1 MLTFKSYLTEATGKG
16 LTIFDIDETMFIT
29 KAKVHVVK
37 NGKVIKKL
45 DNQEF
50 NAYKKKPGED
60 YDFGEFKNAE
70 VFNRTSTP
78 IARMINK
85 VKAILKNATRAGSK
99 VIIITARPNFDN
111 KKIFLDTFRK
121 QGIDIDK
128 IYIERA
134 GNLGGGPAAD
144 NKKVILKKYLDQKIY
159 KRIRLFDD
167 AMSNLKMWQ
176 SLGFALQFALGIKGM
191 PLYGKDIEYSVYI
204 CSGLLLF
211 GLLCLSF
218 VLADDR
224 RSGNGN

>member
-1 MLTFKSYLTEATGKG
+1 MKNFITYLEEAQGKG

-29 KAKVHVVK
+29 RAKVHVVK

-50 NAYKKKPGED
+50 NTYKKKPGED

-167 AMSNLKMWQ
+167 AISNLKMFL
-176 SLGFALQFALGIKGM
+176 SLQ
-191 PLYGKDIEYSVYI
+191 KDYPDVSFEAFLAKENGSV
-204 CSGLLLF
+204 SR
-211 GLLCLSF
+211 
-218 VLADDR
+218 VR
-224 RSGNGN
+224 

>member
-1 MLTFKSYLTEATGKG
+1 MENFKTFLLEAQGKG

-29 KAKVHVVK
+29 KAKVKVVK

-50 NAYKKKPGED
+50 NTYKKKAGEE

-70 VFNRTSTP
+70 VFKRTSTP

-99 VIIITARPNFDN
+99 VIIVTARPNFDN
-111 KKIFLDTFRK
+111 KKTFLDTFRK

-128 IYIERA
+128 IYVERA
-134 GNLGGGPAAD
+134 GNLGSGPAAD
-144 NKKVILKKYLDQKIY
+144 NKRVIFKKYLNQKIY

-167 AMSNLKMWQ
+167 AKSNLKVFL
-176 SLGFALQFALGIKGM
+176 SLQ
-191 PLYGKDIEYSVYI
+191 KDYPDVSFEAFLAKPNGSV
-204 CSGLLLF
+204 SR
-211 GLLCLSF
+211 
-218 VLADDR
+218 VR
-224 RSGNGN
+224 

>member
-1 MLTFKSYLTEATGKG
+1 MKNFITYLEEAQGKG

-29 KAKVHVVK
+29 RAKVHVVK

-50 NAYKKKPGED
+50 NTYKKKPGED

-85 VKAILKNATRAGSK
+85 VKVILKNATKAGSR
-99 VIIITARPNFDN
+99 VIIVTARPNFDN

-128 IYIERA
+128 IYVERA
-134 GNLGGGPAAD
+134 GNLGSGPAAD
-144 NKKVILKKYLDQKIY
+144 NKRVIFKKYLNQKIY

-167 AMSNLKMWQ
+167 ARSNLKVFL
-176 SLGFALQFALGIKGM
+176 SLQK
-191 PLYGKDIEYSVYI
+191 EYPDVSFEAFLAKPNGSV
-204 CSGLLLF
+204 SR
-211 GLLCLSF
+211 
-218 VLADDR
+218 VR
-224 RSGNGN
+224 

>member
-1 MLTFKSYLTEATGKG
+1 MENFKTFLLEAQGKG

-29 KAKVHVVK
+29 KAKVKVVK

-50 NAYKKKPGED
+50 NTYKKKAGEE

-70 VFNRTSTP
+70 VFKRTSTP

-99 VIIITARPNFDN
+99 VIIVTARPNFDN
-111 KKIFLDTFRK
+111 KKTFLDTFRK

-128 IYIERA
+128 IYVERA
-134 GNLGGGPAAD
+134 GNLGSGPAAE
-144 NKKVILKKYLDQKIY
+144 NKRVIFKKYLNQNIY

-167 AMSNLKMWQ
+167 AKSNLKVFL
-176 SLGFALQFALGIKGM
+176 SLQ
-191 PLYGKDIEYSVYI
+191 KDYPDVSFEAFLAKPNGSV
-204 CSGLLLF
+204 SR
-211 GLLCLSF
+211 
-218 VLADDR
+218 VR
-224 RSGNGN
+224 

>member
-1 MLTFKSYLTEATGKG
+1 MLNFKTYLEEAQGKG

-50 NAYKKKPGED
+50 NTYKKKAGEE

-70 VFNRTSTP
+70 IFNRTSTP
-78 IARMINK
+78 IAKMINK
-85 VKAILKNATRAGSK
+85 VKAILKNATKSGSK
-99 VIIITARPNFDN
+99 VIIVTARPDFDN
-111 KKIFLDTFRK
+111 KKVFLDTFKK

-128 IYIERA
+128 IYVERA

-144 NKKVILKKYLDQKIY
+144 NKKVIFKKYLDQKIY

-167 AMSNLKMWQ
+167 AMSNLKM
-176 SLGFALQFALGIKGM
+176 FINLQKEYPNVSFEAFLAKHDGSVKKIK
-191 PLYGKDIEYSVYI
+191 
-204 CSGLLLF
+204 
-211 GLLCLSF
+211 
-218 VLADDR
+218 
-224 RSGNGN
+224 

>member
-1 MLTFKSYLTEATGKG
+1 MKNFKTFLSEAEGKG

-29 KAKVHVVK
+29 KAKVKVVK

-50 NAYKKKPGED
+50 NTYKKKRGEEF
-60 YDFGEFKNAE
+60 DFGEFKDAK

-85 VKAILKNATRAGSK
+85 VKAILKNATRKGSR
-99 VIIITARPNFDN
+99 VIIVTARPNFDN

-128 IYIERA
+128 IYVERA

-144 NKKVILKKYLDQKIY
+144 NKKVIFKKYLDQKIY

-167 AMSNLKMWQ
+167 AMSNLKMFL
-176 SLGFALQFALGIKGM
+176 SLQ
-191 PLYGKDIEYSVYI
+191 KDYPDVSFEAFLAKENGSV
-204 CSGLLLF
+204 SR
-211 GLLCLSF
+211 
-218 VLADDR
+218 VK
-224 RSGNGN
+224 

>member
-1 MLTFKSYLTEATGKG
+1 MKNFKTFLSEAEGKG

-29 KAKVHVVK
+29 KAKVKVVK

-50 NAYKKKPGED
+50 NTYKKKRGEEF
-60 YDFGEFKNAE
+60 DFGEFKDAK

-85 VKAILKNATRAGSK
+85 VKAILKNATRKGSR
-99 VIIITARPNFDN
+99 VIIVTARPNFDN
-111 KKIFLDTFRK
+111 KKLFLDTFRK

-128 IYIERA
+128 IYVERA

-144 NKKVILKKYLDQKIY
+144 NKKVIFKKYLNQKIY

-167 AMSNLKMWQ
+167 AMSNLKMFL
-176 SLGFALQFALGIKGM
+176 SLQ
-191 PLYGKDIEYSVYI
+191 KDYPDV
-204 CSGLLLF
+204 
-211 GLLCLSF
+211 SF
-218 VLADDR
+218 EAVLAKP
-224 RSGNGN
+224 NGSVSRVR

>member
-1 MLTFKSYLTEATGKG
+1 MKNFKTFLLEAQGKG

-29 KAKVHVVK
+29 KAKVKVVK

-45 DNQEF
+45 DNQQF
-50 NAYKKKPGED
+50 NTYKKKAGEE
-60 YDFGEFKNAE
+60 YDFGEFKDAK

-85 VKAILKNATRAGSK
+85 VKAILKNATKAGSK
-99 VIIITARPNFDN
+99 VIIVTARPNFDN

-128 IYIERA
+128 IYVERA

-144 NKKVILKKYLDQKIY
+144 NKKVIFKKYLDQNIY

-167 AMSNLKMWQ
+167 AMSNLKMFL
-176 SLGFALQFALGIKGM
+176 SLQK
-191 PLYGKDIEYSVYI
+191 EYSDV
-204 CSGLLLF
+204 
-211 GLLCLSF
+211 SF
-218 VLADDR
+218 EAFLAKP
-224 RSGNGN
+224 NGSVSRVR

>member
-1 MLTFKSYLTEATGKG
+1 MKNFKTYLEEQSGKG

-29 KAKVHVVK
+29 KAKVKVVK

-45 DNQEF
+45 DNQQF
-50 NAYKKKPGED
+50 NTYKKKAGEE
-60 YDFGEFKNAE
+60 YDFGEFKNAK

-85 VKAILKNATRAGSK
+85 VKAILKNATRKGSK
-99 VIIITARPNFDN
+99 VIIVTARPNFDN

-128 IYIERA
+128 IYVERA

-144 NKKVILKKYLDQKIY
+144 NKKVIFKKYLDQKIY

-167 AMSNLKMWQ
+167 AMSNLKMFL
-176 SLGFALQFALGIKGM
+176 SLQ
-191 PLYGKDIEYSVYI
+191 KDYPDVSFEAFLAKENGSV
-204 CSGLLLF
+204 SR
-211 GLLCLSF
+211 
-218 VLADDR
+218 VR
-224 RSGNGN
+224 

>member
-1 MLTFKSYLTEATGKG
+1 MKNFKTFLSEAEGKG

-29 KAKVHVVK
+29 KAKVKVVK

-50 NAYKKKPGED
+50 NTYKKKRGEEF
-60 YDFGEFKNAE
+60 DFGEFKDAK

-85 VKAILKNATRAGSK
+85 VKAILKNATRKGSR
-99 VIIITARPNFDN
+99 VIIVTARPNFDN

-128 IYIERA
+128 IYVERA

-144 NKKVILKKYLDQKIY
+144 NKKVIFKKYLDQKIY

-167 AMSNLKMWQ
+167 AMSNLKMFL
-176 SLGFALQFALGIKGM
+176 SLQ
-191 PLYGKDIEYSVYI
+191 KDYPDVSFEAFLAKENGSV
-204 CSGLLLF
+204 SR
-211 GLLCLSF
+211 
-218 VLADDR
+218 VR
-224 RSGNGN
+224 

>member
-1 MLTFKSYLTEATGKG
+1 MKNFITYLEEAQGKG

-50 NAYKKKPGED
+50 NTYKKKPGED

-85 VKAILKNATRAGSK
+85 VKVILKNATKAGSR
-99 VIIITARPNFDN
+99 VIIVTARPNFDN
-111 KKIFLDTFRK
+111 KKTFLDTFRK

-128 IYIERA
+128 IYVERA
-134 GNLGGGPAAD
+134 GNLGGGPAAE
-144 NKKVILKKYLDQKIY
+144 NKRVIFKKYLNQKIY
-159 KRIRLFDD
+159 KRVRLFDD
-167 AMSNLKMWQ
+167 AKSNLKVFL
-176 SLGFALQFALGIKGM
+176 SLQ
-191 PLYGKDIEYSVYI
+191 KDYPDVSFEAFLAKPNGSV
-204 CSGLLLF
+204 SR
-211 GLLCLSF
+211 
-218 VLADDR
+218 VR
-224 RSGNGN
+224 

>member
-1 MLTFKSYLTEATGKG
+1 MKNFITYLEEAQGKG

-50 NAYKKKPGED
+50 NTYKKKAGED

-70 VFNRTSTP
+70 VFKRTYTP

-99 VIIITARPNFDN
+99 VIIVTARPNFDN
-111 KKIFLDTFRK
+111 KKTFLDTFRK

-128 IYIERA
+128 IYVERA
-134 GNLGGGPAAD
+134 GNLGGGPAAE
-144 NKKVILKKYLDQKIY
+144 NKRVIFKKYLNQNIY

-167 AMSNLKMWQ
+167 ARSNLKVFL
-176 SLGFALQFALGIKGM
+176 SLQ
-191 PLYGKDIEYSVYI
+191 KDYPDVSFEAFLAKPNGSV
-204 CSGLLLF
+204 SR
-211 GLLCLSF
+211 
-218 VLADDR
+218 VR
-224 RSGNGN
+224 